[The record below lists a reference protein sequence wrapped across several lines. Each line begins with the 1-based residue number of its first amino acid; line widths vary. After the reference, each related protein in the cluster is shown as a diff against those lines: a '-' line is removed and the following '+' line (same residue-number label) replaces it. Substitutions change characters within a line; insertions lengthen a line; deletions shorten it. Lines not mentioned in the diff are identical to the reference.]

1 MSSFVSPKY
10 TKAEV
15 NRAGKILV
23 DGREHSADEIMIA
36 ENIFANW
43 RASHAY
49 PINTFQATLRNRLK
63 NVDNTAIV
71 AQRLKRAPS
80 ILAKLRRFP
89 AMQLARMQDIGGL
102 RAIVNSILSI
112 RKLEKIYRAG
122 SFQHELT
129 TSKDY
134 LDNPKDDGYRGIHLI
149 YCYRNVKAQ
158 QYDGLRLELQ
168 IRTRLQHAWATA
180 VETIGTY
187 LNQSL
192 KSGEG
197 SQEWKNFF
205 TNVSAAFALKEQ
217 TRAVPGFEGYT
228 QEELG
233 QFVAEAEKAI
243 EALKNL
249 RRYAQITEHIIKSN
263 MTGRGNYFLI
273 KRQISLKYKDK
284 RITTIRRYS
293 KNRLEEANEEYRKV
307 EKETGEGKPL
317 DVVLVSA
324 DSIAALRKAYPNYFE
339 DTTEFV
345 KEIKKIMPQ
354 SK

>member
-1 MSSFVSPKY
+1 MSVFASPQY
-10 TKAEV
+10 TREEV
-15 NRAGKILV
+15 NRAGKVLV
-23 DGREHSADEIMIA
+23 DECAHSSEEIQRA

-43 RASHAY
+43 RTSHAY

-63 NVDNTAIV
+63 NVDDKAIV

-80 ILAKLRRFP
+80 ILAKLKRFP
-89 AMQLARMQDIGGL
+89 DMQLARMQDIGGL
-102 RAIVNSILSI
+102 RAIVNNIKSV
-112 RKLEKIYRAG
+112 RRLEEIYRDG
-122 SFQHELT
+122 SFLHKFK

-134 LDNPKDDGYRGIHLI
+134 LDNPKGDGYRGIHLI
-149 YCYRNVKAQ
+149 YCYQNPRAP
-158 QYDGLRLELQ
+158 QYDDLRVELQ

-205 TNVSAAFALKEQ
+205 TKVSAAFALKEQ
-217 TRAVPGFEGYT
+217 TTAVPGFEGRT

-233 QFVAEAEKAI
+233 KIVAEAENSLEAI
-243 EALKNL
+243 KELA
-249 RRYAQITEHIIKSN
+249 RIVRITDRIK
-263 MTGRGNYFLI
+263 TYGIGRGRYYLI
-273 KRQISLKYKDK
+273 KKQLTIKQNEQ
-284 RITTIRRYS
+284 RIVTTIRRYPQD
-293 KNRLEEANEEYRKV
+293 RIEEANEEYRRV
-307 EKETGEGKPL
+307 EKEIGEGRPL

-345 KEIKKIMPQ
+345 SEIRKIMRG